1 MTVDRSER
9 IKAFLDTLPDVK
21 PKRTNRPAG
30 IDEKL
35 FLAFLEITAL
45 YEKNE
50 REPSLDGDGFDEKS
64 LATKLKRIRSS
75 YAKNEQLRQLDT
87 YGILSEPT
95 PAKTPEKS
103 PDRVATTSPQD
114 RFLESLTATPMP
126 PPFSSG
132 DVIIPED
139 DDLDDAPGD
148 ISAFLSKI
156 GESQGD
162 IFDLKHVKHSSEKAD
177 ALDYVAQRVRCPNFH
192 EYEPLFD
199 NVNRQLEQGIRE
211 AIPFRKEYEI
221 AAGQFFILKGLIVY
235 IAEIGKEFEKNGK
248 KNARMRVIFSNGTES
263 DNLLR
268 SLARELY
275 KDEYGRRITDPAAR
289 GLFSNNPAE
298 DDIGTGTV
306 YVLQSMSEHARITPI
321 RKYLHKIGVTK
332 SSVQTRIANAVN
344 DPTYLLSEVKV
355 ISEFKIY
362 NVKASKIEKLLQT
375 YFDKARADITI
386 EDRFGKPVRST
397 EWFFVMPHTIR
408 EAVDRLIDGSLAQTY
423 YDPKHAK
430 IRFIGDNGS

>member
-21 PKRTNRPAG
+21 PKRTNRPSG

-35 FLAFLEITAL
+35 FQAFLEITDF

-50 REPSLDGDGFDEKS
+50 REPSLDGDRFDEKS
-64 LATKLKRIRSS
+64 LATKLKRIRLS
-75 YAKNEQLRQLDT
+75 YVKNEQLRQLDT

-95 PAKTPEKS
+95 PPKTHEKY
-103 PDRVATTSPQD
+103 PDMVATTSLQD

-126 PPFSSG
+126 PPFPAG

-148 ISAFLSKI
+148 ISAFMSKI

-162 IFDLKHVKHSSEKAD
+162 IFDLKHVKHSSKKAD

-192 EYEPLFD
+192 EFEPLFEA
-199 NVNRQLEQGIRE
+199 VNREIEQGIRE
-211 AIPFRKEYEI
+211 TLPFRKEYEI
-221 AAGQFFILKGLIVY
+221 EAGQFFILKGLMVY
-235 IAEIGKEFEKNGK
+235 VAEVGEVFEKNGK
-248 KNARMRVIFSNGTES
+248 KNARMRLIFSNGTES

-275 KDEYGRRITDPAAR
+275 KDEHGRRVTDPKAR
-289 GLFSNNPAE
+289 GLFSNKPAE
-298 DDIGTGTV
+298 EDIGTGTV
-306 YVLQSMSEHARITPI
+306 YVLQSMSEHARIIPI

-332 SSVQTRIANAVN
+332 SSVKTRIANAIN
-344 DPTYLLSEVKV
+344 DPTYLLAEVKV
-355 ISEFKIY
+355 VAEFKIY

-397 EWFFVMPHTIR
+397 EWFFVLPNTIK
-408 EAVDRLIDGSLAQTY
+408 EAVDRLIDGSLGETY
-423 YDPKHAK
+423 YDPKQAK
-430 IRFIGDNGS
+430 IRLMSEKE

>member
-1 MTVDRSER
+1 MTLDRSEQ

-35 FLAFLEITAL
+35 FQAFLEITAF

-50 REPSLDGDGFDEKS
+50 REPSIDGDGFDEKS

-103 PDRVATTSPQD
+103 PGGVDTPTPQD

-126 PPFSSG
+126 PPVPSG

-221 AAGQFFILKGLIVY
+221 EAGQFFILKGLIVY
-235 IAEIGKEFEKNGK
+235 IAEIGEEFEKNGK

-275 KDEYGRRITDPAAR
+275 KDEYGRRITDPKAR
-289 GLFSNNPAE
+289 GLFSNKPAE

-306 YVLQSMSEHARITPI
+306 YVLQSMSEHNRITPI
-321 RKYLHKIGVTK
+321 KKYIHKIGVTK
-332 SSVQTRIANAVN
+332 GSVKTRIANAEN
-344 DPTYLLSEVKV
+344 DPTYLLAGVKV
-355 ISEFKIY
+355 VAEFKIF

-397 EWFFVMPHTIR
+397 EWFFVLPHTIK
-408 EAVDRLIDGSLAQTY
+408 EAVDRLIDGSLGETY
-423 YDPKHAK
+423 YDPKQAK
-430 IRFIGDNGS
+430 IRLMSEKE

>member
-1 MTVDRSER
+1 MTVDRSEQ

-35 FLAFLEITAL
+35 FQAFLEITAF

-50 REPSLDGDGFDEKS
+50 REPSIDGDGFDEKS

-103 PDRVATTSPQD
+103 PGGVDTPTPQD

-126 PPFSSG
+126 PPFPSG

-211 AIPFRKEYEI
+211 AIPFRKESEVEV
-221 AAGQFFILKGLIVY
+221 GQFFILNGIMAY
-235 IAEIGKEFEKNGK
+235 IAEVGEEFEKNGK
-248 KNARMRVIFSNGTES
+248 KNARMKVIFSNGTEG
-263 DNLLR
+263 DNLKR
-268 SLARELY
+268 SLATELY
-275 KDEYGRRITDPAAR
+275 KDEQGRRITDPKAR
-289 GLFSNNPAE
+289 GLFSNTPAE
-298 DDIGTGTV
+298 EDIGTGTV
-306 YVLQSMSEHARITPI
+306 YVLQSLSEHARITPI
-321 RKYLHKIGVTK
+321 RKYIHKIGVTK
-332 SSVQTRIANAVN
+332 GSVKTRIANAEN
-344 DPTYLLSEVKV
+344 DPTYLLAGVKV
-355 ISEFKIY
+355 VAEFKIY

-397 EWFFVMPHTIR
+397 EWFFVLPHTIK
-408 EAVDRLIDGSLAQTY
+408 EAVDRLIDGSLGQSY
-423 YDPKHAK
+423 YDPKQAK
-430 IRFIGDNGS
+430 ICLSREDD